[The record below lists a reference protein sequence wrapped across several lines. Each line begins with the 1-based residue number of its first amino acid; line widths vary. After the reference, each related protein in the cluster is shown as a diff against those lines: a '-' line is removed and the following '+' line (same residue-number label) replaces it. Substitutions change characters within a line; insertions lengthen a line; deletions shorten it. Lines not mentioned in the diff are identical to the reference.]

1 MALVQGEVARTRRAA
16 RDEDPRRPAAGGGPR
31 IEEATWASTSG
42 WHVQV
47 RGRGRPIRGAPAT
60 VSGSVPS
67 DGAEEPA
74 ERSSGLPVDAVSRD
88 HLRQWCGYEQEIAM
102 LREEID
108 RLRSLVL
115 TAVDVLGRA
124 ERQDEAGEAEARAR
138 RTLS

>member
-1 MALVQGEVARTRRAA
+1 
-16 RDEDPRRPAAGGGPR
+16 
-31 IEEATWASTSG
+31 
-42 WHVQV
+42 
-47 RGRGRPIRGAPAT
+47 
-60 VSGSVPS
+60 
-67 DGAEEPA
+67 
-74 ERSSGLPVDAVSRD
+74 VDAVSRD